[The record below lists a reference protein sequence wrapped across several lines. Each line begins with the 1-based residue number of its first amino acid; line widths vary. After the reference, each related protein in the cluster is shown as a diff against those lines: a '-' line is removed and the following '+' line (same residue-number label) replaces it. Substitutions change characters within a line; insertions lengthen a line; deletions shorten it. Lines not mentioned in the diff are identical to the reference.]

1 VLAPVGSEVVLKA
14 GICGADGY
22 LIANQRMEW
31 LLSSGF
37 AGQFVDLGEREQ
49 ISVLR
54 ALWDTPRK
62 VDSTYAIGST
72 ANAPVC
78 LYRGT
83 PDPTD
88 DVQIL
93 RGDAWV
99 TVTSAAEGVSHI
111 TAYSPT
117 IPDWNLRRAIATIY
131 WVDAQWILPSST
143 VVPAGRPHVLTT
155 TVLRRTDGAP
165 LAGWLVRYES
175 ASGASFGYEGGNVV
189 DVPTDGAGRASV
201 EVSPVDAGGGSTSVN
216 ITIIRP
222 PHASADASP
231 QLEIGRGVATIS
243 WAAGAVA
250 GPDTFQTPPPVN
262 PGSVSPM
269 PAAPPSTSSPLSPYE
284 VTPRPTLPS
293 TESPP
298 SEGYVAPTDQPARGQ
313 PQLDLALRRTTA
325 ENVAVGDFASFD
337 IVVSNRGDG
346 TARGIKIRS
355 QFDRGLSHPEAKPNA
370 FAVDYNGMRDLPPG
384 ESETIQL
391 TFRVVGGGTQCHD
404 VTVTAE
410 GAEPASERGCVTAGQ
425 PTLEIEVR
433 GPRRRNIGE
442 MAEFVAVIRNV
453 ADVAATNIEI
463 VARCDEPLE
472 PSRAEPGHQRLPDG
486 GLVMRIEKMEA
497 KEQRT
502 FRMEALCRTPALSA
516 CNRISVSADGG
527 ISVADEACVEILP
540 AQPPGSPVAPA
551 APAGSDLRL
560 TITESTNPARVGERL
575 VVYLNVQNNGQQV
588 ERQVSVRMLL
598 PPELAA
604 DAAQIQPQSEASVR
618 GQEIRFSAIA
628 ELQPKAERQYVIPVN
643 VNQVGQ
649 VKMRAELAAP
659 SLAAPLV
666 LDSNSIEI
674 LPR

>member
-1 VLAPVGSEVVLKA
+1 VVLKA

-22 LIANQRMEW
+22 LVANQRMEW
-31 LLSSGF
+31 LLSSGG

-49 ISVLR
+49 FNVLR
-54 ALWDTPRK
+54 APWDTPRK

-72 ANAPVC
+72 ANAPIC

-99 TVTSAAEGVSHI
+99 TVTSATEGVSHI

-131 WVDAQWILPSST
+131 WVDAQWMLPPSA

-165 LAGWLVRYES
+165 LAGWLVRYET

-189 DVPTDGAGRASV
+189 EVPTDGAGRASV

-216 ITIIRP
+216 ITIVRP
-222 PHASADASP
+222 PQAGADASP
-231 QLEIGRGVATIS
+231 RLELGRGLTTIS
-243 WAAGAVA
+243 WAAGAVS
-250 GPDTFQTPPPVN
+250 GPDTLQNQPAPIS
-262 PGSVSPM
+262 PGSIGPT
-269 PAAPPSTSSPLSPYE
+269 PAAPLPSSSPTSPYE
-284 VTPRPTLPS
+284 QTPRPTLPS
-293 TESPP
+293 TDSPQTES
-298 SEGYVAPTDQPARGQ
+298 YVAPTDRPAPGR
-313 PQLDLALRRTTA
+313 PQLELVLRRTTA

-337 IVVSNRGDG
+337 IVVMNRGNG

-355 QFDRGLSHPEAKPNA
+355 QFDRGLSHPEARPNV
-370 FAVDYNGMRDLPPG
+370 FAVDYNGMRDLPAG
-384 ESETIQL
+384 DSETIQL
-391 TFRVVGGGTQCHD
+391 TFQVVAGGTQCHE

-410 GAEPASERGCVTAGQ
+410 GAEAASARGCVTAGQ
-425 PTLEIEVR
+425 ATLEIEVR
-433 GPRRRNIGE
+433 GHRSRVVGQV
-442 MAEFVAVIRNV
+442 AEFVAVIRNV

-463 VARCDEPLE
+463 VARCDAPLE

-486 GLVMRIEKMEA
+486 GLVMRIEKMEP

-540 AQPPGSPVAPA
+540 AQPAVGPDGPA
-551 APAGSDLRL
+551 APAGSNLRL

-575 VVYLNVQNNGQQV
+575 VVYLTVQNSGQQV
-588 ERQVSVRMLL
+588 ERQFSVRMLL
-598 PPELAA
+598 PPEFTA
-604 DAAQIQPQSEASVR
+604 DAAQIQPHGEASVR
-618 GQEIRFSAIA
+618 GQEIRFPAIA

-643 VNQVGQ
+643 VNVEGQ
-649 VKMRAELAAP
+649 VRIRAELAAP

-666 LDSNSIEI
+666 SDSNSIEI